1 MNEMQKGKVN
11 SRKEKKGHNNS
22 SYADNI
28 NGCIFD
34 HSPEH
39 QYLPIGVK
47 SPRTLIYLNEF
58 LSLTRLFSFHYKI
71 HVLDKNLTRA

>member
-11 SRKEKKGHNNS
+11 SRKEKKGHNES

-47 SPRTLIYLNEF
+47 
-58 LSLTRLFSFHYKI
+58 
-71 HVLDKNLTRA
+71 